1 MNDQCITG
9 ENIRI
14 KSHLLIEA
22 EKQII
27 EYLKK
32 ERFSFDLP
40 FSLEGTRFQL
50 NVWQEALKIPYG
62 ETASYK
68 DIAKKIGSP
77 QAFRAVGAALKENPV
92 QLLIPCHRVISTNGN
107 LGGYAGG
114 KLVKKSL
121 LSLERVKHSK
131 FSNIQSI

>member
-1 MNDQCITG
+1 MNDQCFTG
-9 ENIRI
+9 EDNRI
-14 KSHLLIEA
+14 GSHLLIEA

-40 FSLEGTRFQL
+40 FSLVGTRFQL
-50 NVWQEALKIPYG
+50 NVWQEALKISYG
-62 ETASYK
+62 DTASYK

-77 QAFRAVGAALKENPV
+77 QAFRAVGGALKANPV
-92 QLLIPCHRVISTNGN
+92 HLLIPCHRVIGTNGN

-114 KLVKKSL
+114 ELVKRSL
-121 LSLERVKHSK
+121 LSLERLK
-131 FSNIQSI
+131 